1 MLFGPPGTGKTLIAR
16 QLAKALNV
24 KDLKIVNGP
33 EVFSKFVGESEENI
47 RKLFA
52 EARADEQKLGDKSP
66 LHIIVFDEIDAI
78 CKQRG
83 MHGGVGAQVS
93 DQVVNQLL
101 TNIDGV
107 EALNNIVVIGMTN
120 RKDLLDEA
128 ILRPGRFEVHVEVKL
143 PNAEGREQIF
153 NIHTKDLRKNG
164 LLDSKCSLKE
174 LASLTKNFTGA

>member
-1 MLFGPPGTGKTLIAR
+1 
-16 QLAKALNV
+16 
-24 KDLKIVNGP
+24 
-33 EVFSKFVGESEENI
+33 
-47 RKLFA
+47 
-52 EARADEQKLGDKSP
+52 
-66 LHIIVFDEIDAI
+66 
-78 CKQRG
+78 

-143 PNAEGREQIF
+143 PNVEGREQIF
-153 NIHTKDLRKNG
+153 KIHTKDLRNNG
-164 LLDSKCSLKE
+164 LLDPKCSLRE
-174 LASLTKNFTGA
+174 LASLTKNFTGAEI